1 MKEENLE
8 KNSRNR
14 DDADRDLQ
22 YKGSLLPLATST
34 APSSLLL
41 HPISAPFAR
50 LLSSAAVVL
59 WPARSPH
66 SAGRLLI
73 TFFIVMHA
81 AAAPIIT
88 GKGIR
93 LSRRLLL
100 RSVH

>member
-1 MKEENLE
+1 MKEENLG

-22 YKGSLLPLATST
+22 YMCSLPSATST
-34 APSSLLL
+34 APSSILL

-59 WPARSPH
+59 WPARSPF